1 MGRYVKVN
9 PALVEKPEMDDFED
23 GDANYWSQVI
33 EDKDGDSVFFGD
45 FDTDDGG
52 DFDFEY
58 FRLQIE
64 EAYRVFTWAQAR
76 EFAETIIALADKH
89 EEKR

>member
-1 MGRYVKVN
+1 MKYVKVH
-9 PALVEKPEMDDFED
+9 PALVEKPATADFED
-23 GDANYWSQVI
+23 TDDNYWSYVI

-45 FDTDDGG
+45 FESDDSE
-52 DFDFEY
+52 DFVFGY

-64 EAYRVFTWAQAR
+64 KAYRVFTWAQAR

-89 EEKR
+89 EGKE

>member
-1 MGRYVKVN
+1 MEYVKVN
-9 PALVEKPEMDDFED
+9 PALIEKPATDDFED
-23 GDANYWSQVI
+23 EDVNYWSHAI
-33 EDKDGDSVFFGD
+33 KDKDGDSVFFGD
-45 FDTDDGG
+45 FDSVSDA

-64 EAYRVFTWAQAR
+64 KTYRVFTWAQAR
-76 EFAETIIALADKH
+76 ELGETIIALADKH